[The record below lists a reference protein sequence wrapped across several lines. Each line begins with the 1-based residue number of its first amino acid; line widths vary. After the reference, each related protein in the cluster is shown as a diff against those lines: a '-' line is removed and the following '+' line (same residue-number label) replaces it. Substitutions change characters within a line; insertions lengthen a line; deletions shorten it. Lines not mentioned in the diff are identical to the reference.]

1 MSFAS
6 QTTTEVTTTALEFRG
21 VSKRFGDRLV
31 LDRIDMRVPRGET
44 TVLLGPSGTGKSTL
58 LRLAVG
64 LTRPDAGAVFALGED
79 VFALRG
85 SGLLRLRRRFGM
97 LFQEGALFGSLTVG
111 ANVGFPLRQHLRL
124 PTKELEERV
133 ESLLELVGLAGYAG
147 RMPSELSGGQ
157 RKRVALARAIALEP
171 EMVLFDEPTSG
182 LDPQTS
188 AAIDS
193 LINDM
198 QARLGLTFV
207 VITHD
212 VQSAA
217 TIAHHI
223 GLLHNAQLRLF
234 GTRAEVLHSQD
245 EVVRAFLDRLPP
257 PDAEARL
264 R

>member
-1 MSFAS
+1 M
-6 QTTTEVTTTALEFRG
+6 TTPALEFRG

-31 LDRIDMRVPRGET
+31 LDAIEMCVPRGET

-64 LTRPDAGAVFALGED
+64 LTRPDTGSVFALGEE
-79 VFALRG
+79 VFALG
-85 SGLLRLRRRFGM
+85 AAGLLRLRRRFGM
-97 LFQEGALFGSLTVG
+97 LFQDGALFGSLTVG
-111 ANVGFPLRQHLRL
+111 ANVGFPLKQHLRL
-124 PTKELEERV
+124 PSHELEERV
-133 ESLLELVGLAGYAG
+133 EGLLELVGLAGYSG

-188 AAIDS
+188 AAIDA

-217 TIAHHI
+217 TIAHHV
-223 GLLHNAQLRLF
+223 GLLHNARLRLF
-234 GTRAEVLHSQD
+234 GKKDEVLQSKD
-245 EVVRAFLDRLPP
+245 EVVRSFLDRRPP
-257 PDAEARL
+257 PDAEPRL